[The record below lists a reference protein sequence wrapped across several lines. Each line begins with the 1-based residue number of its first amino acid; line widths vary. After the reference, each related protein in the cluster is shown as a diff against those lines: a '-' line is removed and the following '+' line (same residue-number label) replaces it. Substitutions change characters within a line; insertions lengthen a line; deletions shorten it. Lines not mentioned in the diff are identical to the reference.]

1 MTTLFS
7 AATNRRKTPQS
18 FRFSLPAFFPR
29 EVSWL
34 GSRVLSVAGRSLVIG
49 GGGIAMSIVHL
60 CVRGNRVFPGI
71 FGPLGRRSVR
81 H

>member
-1 MTTLFS
+1 
-7 AATNRRKTPQS
+7 
-18 FRFSLPAFFPR
+18 
-29 EVSWL
+29 
-34 GSRVLSVAGRSLVIG
+34 GRSLVIG